1 MELRTSVGVGL
12 VGVWVGWYW
21 VAGWREEQLISRRG
35 VEMVVV
41 AAGFSPV
48 PLPFSPP
55 FHFLPKLQ
63 HLEENDYWSQA
74 AKTTYQQS
82 HTLKESGR

>member
-1 MELRTSVGVGL
+1 MVLGASG
-12 VGVWVGWYW
+12 
-21 VAGWREEQLISRRG
+21 REEQLISSRG
-35 VEMVVV
+35 VEMLVV